1 MIKPAGEAQ
10 TADDGLL
17 ILSYNRA
24 VAVTVTECVTVE
36 FA

>member
-17 ILSYNRA
+17 ILSCNRA
-24 VAVTVTECVTVE
+24 VAVTECVTVE